1 MIMSRVSGLAVVLVM
16 LIGRC
21 GFADDEADAQPPV
34 VVQEAPE
41 ASEADGDGHG
51 DRPAA
56 LSELR
61 QEHIIYLPFE
71 KLSEVFGQED
81 ASILLPYA
89 KYLEMW
95 NRLTRPEPLAIEPPV
110 EGVIARA
117 DYAGAVRGDL
127 VHLEATLAV
136 EVLGAGWARLPV
148 EFGDAA
154 VGSAVSEDGT
164 VLLRGAGQG
173 RYELLVQGQ
182 GRHTIR
188 LNLVAG
194 VQTAAEGRSFTLQCP
209 VVGVSNLELEI
220 PEPQLAVHVTPR
232 RTFELRADRED
243 ATGVRAVLGAT
254 DRFTVSWHP
263 ASGVADL
270 AAGLANVSS
279 TIAVDVGDG
288 VVHTHV
294 VFDYQILRGALDEL
308 LVDAPADQ
316 RLLDIQAAGLRD
328 WQTEVVQDRQQ
339 VRVRLHAPVTGSVRL
354 ELHTESPLPDEAFQV
369 GHVRAVGVARES
381 GILAVRS
388 AEDVGLEFVV
398 RQSLARVDATD
409 VPEPLRRPRS
419 TYYKFFTS
427 DHQLTLVAS
436 ARQSRIVVDSHF
448 AVLVDKAKTTTQGE
462 FRYQISRSGIFALSF
477 RLPPGIRVD
486 DVRSESLERFDITPG
501 EDSQTLNVYFA
512 RQVLG
517 ELAVRVTASQARG
530 QAAGSLELLLPE
542 PLDVLR
548 EEGLVA
554 VIAPESLEVATDAEQ
569 LIAARTATPAELATQ
584 GFQPRIPAGST
595 LASAFAFVRRPVHIV
610 QTIAERPRRVL
621 ATVSTAATLSED
633 VVQVTTAIQWQVRFA
648 GTDMFRLAVPAAV
661 SDRLQ
666 IEGESIRE
674 RRRAEQPGEDGWTE
688 WTIVLHSE
696 TLGDVAFTATYDQ
709 PLSLQNDRAQL
720 LLQPIRVPGADR
732 ETGQITI
739 HKDRV
744 LSVEATPTGLEE
756 IDPRELSLPPATGP
770 PYLAYRYY
778 RHPAELTLHM
788 TRHEVQDVVRTVVR
802 RAYVEAVVTRDGPVT
817 MRARYDV
824 TSSERQRLA
833 LTLHNPRILSMAVAG
848 QTVLPEIAPAAS
860 GNGPEDRTYFIN
872 VARAGETDEPFEI
885 AAVFETP
892 GPADGMD
899 ITDALRL
906 ALPRFDHEVKFQKTY
921 VRVWVPRDYRLVG
934 DPDGFTS
941 HIGVGLWDSRAIT
954 PAAEDPDTWF
964 PPDASPFD
972 TDGTP
977 YLFSSLE
984 GPAELWTAY
993 WHIPTMTFIASAI
1006 ALALGVVLLRF
1017 SLEAKVFTV
1026 LAVALMVV
1034 FFGLFWPSVINSWL
1048 LAARLG
1054 IAAVISL
1061 WLVAWFLY
1069 VHRTGVIQQALAAP
1083 GAARGGVGPSEPGP
1097 AASPFAVQP
1106 TGAPAAEPSAPEAG
1120 EAKGGS
1126 HEPQ

>member
-1 MIMSRVSGLAVVLVM
+1 MSRVSGLLVILVVM
-16 LIGRC
+16 MGRWAIAED
-21 GFADDEADAQPPV
+21 GADAPPPA
-34 VVQEAPE
+34 VVQEGSA
-41 ASEADGDGHG
+41 AGGAGVDGHG
-51 DRPAA
+51 GLPAA
-56 LSELR
+56 PPAAR

-71 KLSEVFGQED
+71 KLSEVFGQDD
-81 ASILLPYA
+81 ASILLPYS

-95 NRLTRPEPLAIEPPV
+95 NRLARPEPLPVEPPV
-110 EGVIARA
+110 KGVIARA
-117 DYAGAVRGDL
+117 DYVGAVRGDL

-136 EVLGAGWARLPV
+136 EVLAAGWARLPV
-148 EFGDAA
+148 EFGEAT
-154 VGSAVSEDGT
+154 VGSAVHEDGT
-164 VLLRGAGQG
+164 VLLRGVGQG

-194 VQTAAEGRSFTLQCP
+194 VQTAAEGRSFTLKCP

-220 PEPQLAVHVTPR
+220 PEPELAVHVTPR
-232 RTFELRADRED
+232 RTSELQSDRAD

-254 DRFTVSWHP
+254 DRFTVHWHP

-279 TIAVDVGDG
+279 TIAVEVGDG
-288 VVHTHV
+288 VVHTHAA
-294 VFDYQILRGALDEL
+294 FDYQILRGALDEL
-308 LVDAPADQ
+308 LIDVPADQ
-316 RLLDIQAAGLRD
+316 RLLDVQAAGLRD
-328 WQTEVVQDRQQ
+328 WQTEAVEDRQR

-354 ELHTESPLPDEAFQV
+354 ELHTEAPLPDEAFQV

-388 AEDVGLEFVV
+388 TEDVGLEFLV
-398 RQSLARVDATD
+398 RQSLARVDAAE

-419 TYYKFFTS
+419 TYHKFFTP
-427 DHQLTLVAS
+427 DHELTLVAS
-436 ARQSRIVVDSHF
+436 ARQPRIVVDSHL
-448 AVLVDKAKTTTQGE
+448 AVLVDKARITTQGE

-477 RLPPGIRVD
+477 RLPPGVRVD
-486 DVRSESLERFDITPG
+486 DVRSESLERFDIAPG
-501 EDSQTLNVYFA
+501 TDSQTLNAYFA

-517 ELAVRVTASQARG
+517 ELAVSVTASQARG
-530 QAAGSLELLLPE
+530 EPAGSLELPLLE

-554 VIAPESLEVATDAEQ
+554 VIAPESLEVATDAAQ
-569 LIAARTATPAELATQ
+569 LVAARTATPAELATR
-584 GFQPRIPAGST
+584 GFQPRIPAGSA

-610 QTIAERPRRVL
+610 QTITERPRRML

-633 VVQVTTAIQWQVRFA
+633 VVQVTTELHCQVRFA
-648 GTDMFRLAVPAAV
+648 GTDVFRLAVPAAV

-666 IEGESIRE
+666 IEGEGIRE
-674 RRRAEQPGEDGWTE
+674 RRRARQPGDDGWTE

-696 TLGDVAFTATYDQ
+696 ALGDVAFTATYDQ
-709 PLSLQNDRAQL
+709 PLSLQNDLAQFE
-720 LLQPIRVPGADR
+720 LQPIRVLGVDR
-732 ETGQITI
+732 ETGEIAI

-744 LSVEATPTGLEE
+744 LSVEATPAGLEE

-778 RHPAELTLHM
+778 RHPAELTLRM
-788 TRHEVQDVVRTVVR
+788 TRHEIQDVVRTVVR

-833 LTLHNPRILSMAVAG
+833 LTLRNPRILSMAVAG
-848 QTVLPEIAPAAS
+848 QTVLPEIAPAAPGS
-860 GNGPEDRTYFIN
+860 GSEDRTYFIN
-872 VARAGETDEPFEI
+872 VARAGQTDEPFEI
-885 AAVFETP
+885 ATIFEIP
-892 GPADGMD
+892 GPEDGLD
-899 ITDALRL
+899 ISDTLRL
-906 ALPRFDHEVKFQKTY
+906 ALPQFEDGVKFQKTY
-921 VRVWVPRDYRLVG
+921 VRVWVPREYRLVG

-954 PAAEDPDTWF
+954 PASDDPDTWF
-964 PPDASPFD
+964 RPDASPFD
-972 TDGTP
+972 ADGTT
-977 YLFSSLE
+977 YLFSSLA
-984 GPAELWTAY
+984 GPAELQTAY
-993 WHIPTMTFIASAI
+993 WHIPTMTFLASAI
-1006 ALALGVVLLRF
+1006 GLALGVVLLRF
-1017 SLEAKVFTV
+1017 SLETKVFAV

-1054 IAAVISL
+1054 IAAVIAL

-1083 GAARGGVGPSEPGP
+1083 VAAG
-1097 AASPFAVQP
+1097 
-1106 TGAPAAEPSAPEAG
+1106 AG
-1120 EAKGGS
+1120 EGKGGS